1 MKIAVIGGGASG
13 LIAAIAAA
21 RNGAEVTIYEK
32 LNKVGKKILA
42 TGNGRC
48 NYTNMNMSIDRY
60 HSKNIKLA
68 ENILNF
74 FDLKKTL
81 NFFEDLGINPYVGEL
96 GKVYPSSL
104 QASSVL
110 DVLRYEAERLK
121 VLEVTDFEVIE
132 LRKSKGA
139 FSIIGRD
146 NAYKAD
152 KVILATGGKAS
163 PQLGTDGKGY
173 ELAASFGHKILEP
186 FPALVQLK
194 LKGKHFK
201 RITGIRFDGVVK
213 GFTDKKIIRED
224 EGEILFTEYG
234 ISGPPIL
241 QISRKVIE
249 ELNKNQKVYIYVD
262 MFPHL
267 SKSDLY
273 DLLNSRFNK
282 IGYKNIEDSF
292 IGFINKKLIPVILM
306 EAGFNDLNI
315 KCGKLNKKEIFKII
329 DILKEWK
336 FEVTGHNTWHQA
348 QSTAGG
354 VDISEVNI
362 NTLES
367 AKVKGLYLSGEI
379 LDVDGDCGG
388 FNLQWAWSSGYTAG
402 HFSSISNIDKLRKDA
417 L

>member
-13 LIAAIAAA
+13 LVAAIAAA
-21 RNGAEVTIYEK
+21 RKGAEVTIYEK

-60 HSKNIKLA
+60 HGKNINA
-68 ENILNF
+68 VENILNF
-74 FDLKKTL
+74 FDLNKTL
-81 NFFEDLGINPYVGEL
+81 NFFEDLGINPYIGDL

-121 VLEVTDFEVIE
+121 VQEVTDFEVIE
-132 LRKSKGA
+132 LRKNKDK
-139 FSIIGRD
+139 FSIIGKD
-146 NAYKAD
+146 TVYVAD
-152 KVILATGGKAS
+152 KVILSTGGKAS
-163 PQLGTDGKGY
+163 PQLGTDGSGY
-173 ELAASFGHKILEP
+173 ILAKSLGHKIIEP

-194 LKGKHFK
+194 LKGKYFK

-213 GFTDKKIIRED
+213 GLTDKKLIRED
-224 EGEILFTEYG
+224 EGEILFTDYG

-241 QISRKVIE
+241 QISRNVIE
-249 ELNKNQKVYIYVD
+249 ELNKGIKVYVSVD
-262 MFPHL
+262 MFPNSL
-267 SKSDLY
+267 KSDLY
-273 DLLNSRFNK
+273 DLLSVRFNK
-282 IGYKNIEDSF
+282 IGYKSIEEGL
-292 IGFINKKLIPVILM
+292 IGLINKKLISVILL
-306 EAGFNDLNI
+306 EAGFEDLN
-315 KCGKLNKKEIFKII
+315 KECGKLNKKEIYKII

-336 FEVTGHNTWHQA
+336 FEVIGHNSWQQA

-354 VDISEVNI
+354 VDMSEVNP

-367 AKVKGLYLSGEI
+367 VKVKGMYLSGEI

-388 FNLQWAWSSGYTAG
+388 FNLQWAWSSGYVAG
-402 HFSSISNIDKLRKDA
+402 HFSSIS
-417 L
+417 

>member
-1 MKIAVIGGGASG
+1 MKTAVIGGGASG
-13 LIAAIAAA
+13 LMAAIAAA

-32 LNKVGKKILA
+32 LNRVGKKILA

-60 HSKNIKLA
+60 HGKNIKLA
-68 ENILNF
+68 ENVLNF
-74 FDLKKTL
+74 FDLNKTL

-121 VLEVTDFEVIE
+121 VKEITDFEVIE
-132 LRKSKGA
+132 LRKSKGV
-139 FSIIGRD
+139 FSIIGKD
-146 NAYKAD
+146 NAYEAE
-152 KVILATGGKAS
+152 KVILASGGKAS
-163 PQLGTDGKGY
+163 PQLGSDGKGY
-173 ELAASFGHKILEP
+173 ELARSLGHRIIEP

-194 LKGKHFK
+194 LKGQYFK

-213 GFTDKKIIRED
+213 GFTDKKVIRED

-241 QISRKVIE
+241 QISRNVIE
-249 ELNKNQKVYIYVD
+249 ELNKGHKVFVSVD
-262 MFPHL
+262 MFPQF
-267 SKSDLY
+267 SKVDLY
-273 DLLNSRFNK
+273 DLLSLRFNK
-282 IGYKNIEDSF
+282 IGYKSMEDGMV
-292 IGFINKKLIPVILM
+292 GFINKKLITVVLM
-306 EAGFNDLNI
+306 EAGFDDLNK
-315 KCGKLNKKEIFKII
+315 KCGKLNKKEIYKII

-336 FEVTGHNTWHQA
+336 FEVTGHNTWQQA

-354 VDISEVNI
+354 VDMSEVNPK
-362 NTLES
+362 TLES
-367 AKVKGLYLSGEI
+367 VKVKGLYLTGEI

-402 HFSSISNIDKLRKDA
+402 YFSSTLV
-417 L
+417 

>member
-13 LIAAIAAA
+13 LMAAIVAA
-21 RNGAEVTIYEK
+21 RRGAQVTIYEK

-60 HSKNIKLA
+60 HGKNIKAA
-68 ENILNF
+68 ENILDF

-81 NFFEDLGINPYVGEL
+81 NFFEELGVNPYVGEL

-121 VLEVTDFEVIE
+121 VQEITDFEVLE
-132 LRKSKGA
+132 LRKNKDK
-139 FSIIGRD
+139 FSIICRD
-146 NAYKAD
+146 DVYVAD

-173 ELAASFGHKILEP
+173 EIAKAFGHKIIEP

-194 LKGKHFK
+194 LSGKYFK
-201 RITGIRFDGVVK
+201 RISGIRLDGVVK
-213 GFTDKKIIRED
+213 GFTDKKVIRED
-224 EGEILFTEYG
+224 EGEILFTDYG

-249 ELNKNQKVYIYVD
+249 ELNKKVKVYVSVD

-273 DLLNSRFNK
+273 DLLNVRFNK
-282 IGYKNIEDSF
+282 IGYKSIEDSLV
-292 IGFINKKLIPVILM
+292 GFINKKLIPVILM
-306 EAGFNDLNI
+306 EAGFEDLN
-315 KCGKLNKKEIFKII
+315 KCCGKLNKREIFKII

-336 FEVTGHNTWHQA
+336 FEVTGHNTWEQA

-354 VDISEVNI
+354 VDMAEVNTR
-362 NTLES
+362 TLES
-367 AKVKGLYLSGEI
+367 LKVKGLYFSGEI

-402 HFSSISNIDKLRKDA
+402 YFSSIS
-417 L
+417 

>member
-13 LIAAIAAA
+13 LMAAIAAA

-60 HSKNIKLA
+60 HGKNIRHA
-68 ENILNF
+68 ENILNSF
-74 FDLKKTL
+74 NLDRTLK
-81 NFFEDLGINPYVGEL
+81 FFEDLGINPYVGEL

-104 QASSVL
+104 QSSSVL

-121 VLEVTDFEVIE
+121 VVEVTDFEVTE
-132 LRKSKGA
+132 LRKNKDT
-139 FSIIGRD
+139 FSIIGSD
-146 NAYKAD
+146 SIYYAD
-152 KVILATGGKAS
+152 KVILASGGKAS

-173 ELAASFGHKILEP
+173 ELAKHFGHKIIDP

-194 LKGKHFK
+194 LSGKYFK

-213 GFTDKKIIRED
+213 GLTDKNIIRED
-224 EGEILFTEYG
+224 EGEILFTDYG

-249 ELNKNQKVYIYVD
+249 ELNKNKKVYVSVD
-262 MFPHL
+262 MFPHQ
-267 SKSDLY
+267 SKFDLY
-273 DLLNSRFNK
+273 DLLNIRFNK
-282 IGYKNIEDSF
+282 IGYKSIEDGL

-306 EAGFNDLNI
+306 EANIELN
-315 KCGKLNKKEIFKII
+315 KQCGKLNKKEIFKII
-329 DILKEWK
+329 DILKDWK
-336 FEVTGHNTWHQA
+336 FEVTGHNTWQQA

-354 VDISEVNI
+354 VDMSEVNHK
-362 NTLES
+362 TLES
-367 AKVKGLYLSGEI
+367 TKVKGLYLSGEI

-402 HFSSISNIDKLRKDA
+402 YFSSI
-417 L
+417 